1 MPKMQNQTVVLK
13 STAVWP
19 RDLYPAEYI

>member
-1 MPKMQNQTVVLK
+1 MQNQTVVLK